1 MNACVTR
8 AAPVITLDQ
17 LRVLDAIARTGS
29 FTAAGRSLHRATS
42 AISYAVGKLEESLGL
57 ELFDR
62 AARRAQLTDAG
73 ARILDEARAVLARTA
88 RLEYVA
94 GQLRDAW
101 EPRLLVVLDGIFPL
115 APVMRAVR
123 RFGEQTPSTRVE
135 LKVEFLAGV
144 YERFVDDEGDLMLSL
159 GVEGELPTLRSH
171 GLPAIEVLLVAA
183 AGHPLCDRSQR
194 KTKEDLAEH
203 VELTVADSSRAGSM
217 RVAALG
223 SPSVVRL
230 SDFHAKREALLSG
243 VGFGWLPRHLADEL
257 LASGRLAVIPFEEGF
272 RRRFA
277 PRLVHRQGN
286 LLGRGAA
293 RMVALLVE
301 ELEAHT
307 RRGRLR

>member
-1 MNACVTR
+1 M
-8 AAPVITLDQ
+8 ITLDQ
-17 LRVLDAIARTGS
+17 LVVLDAIARTGS
-29 FTAAGRSLHRATS
+29 FTAAARSLRRATS
-42 AISYAVGKLEESLGL
+42 AVSYAVGKLEEALGL

-62 AARRAQLTDAG
+62 ARHKAQLTPAG
-73 ARILDEARAVLARTA
+73 ERILDEARAVLARSA

-115 APVMRAVR
+115 APIMRAVR
-123 RFGEQTPSTRVE
+123 RFGELTTSTRVE
-135 LKVEFLAGV
+135 LKIEFLAGV
-144 YERFVDDEGDLMLSL
+144 HERFVDDEGDLMLSL
-159 GVEGELPTLRSH
+159 GVEGELPTLRSY

-183 AGHPLCDRSQR
+183 AGHPLCDQRKR

-203 VELTVADSSRAGSM
+203 VELTVADSSRAGSV

-243 VGFGWLPRHLADEL
+243 VGFGWLPRHLADDL
-257 LASGRLAVIPFEEGF
+257 IAAGKLAVIPFEEGF

-277 PRLVHRQGN
+277 PRLAHRQGS

-293 RMVALLVE
+293 QMVGLLTE

-307 RRGRLR
+307 HRGRLR